1 MAGSESRL
9 LGRPAPEHIP
19 PDISYVNNEGGE
31 RNEILVDWRR
41 SWSGAEV
48 LTEFKELIQE
58 RLTSLQLLSEAS
70 LDEELD
76 TPAGVS
82 TIREQLNRRVYD
94 AWSHEQD
101 IRRALNLPGHM
112 DGAVP
117 RHVVDRTLTAM
128 PYVVGRKVK
137 PDNGTTVVIEVTGSI
152 SGFVSIEVNGGRANR
167 VDDIPV
173 NPTVSLRMD
182 FQTFTC
188 LGCGRLDTTEV
199 VISGKVVITGDQ
211 DIGENIIHQMAIVS

>member
-1 MAGSESRL
+1 
-9 LGRPAPEHIP
+9 
-19 PDISYVNNEGGE
+19 
-31 RNEILVDWRR
+31 
-41 SWSGAEV
+41 
-48 LTEFKELIQE
+48 
-58 RLTSLQLLSEAS
+58 
-70 LDEELD
+70 
-76 TPAGVS
+76 
-82 TIREQLNRRVYD
+82 
-94 AWSHEQD
+94 
-101 IRRALNLPGHM
+101 M